1 MSICKARLR
10 KKNP

>member
-10 KKNP
+10 KNP